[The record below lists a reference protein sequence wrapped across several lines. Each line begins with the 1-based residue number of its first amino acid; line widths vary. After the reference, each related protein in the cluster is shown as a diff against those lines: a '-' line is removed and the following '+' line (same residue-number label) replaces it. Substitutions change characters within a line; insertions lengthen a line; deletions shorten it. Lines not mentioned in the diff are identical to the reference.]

1 LSQVL
6 SAVFYAFEES
16 PGKGVCVAE
25 IVGGLSLLCA
35 GNKSSKLAFAFHL
48 FSVHNNEGGCLTPKL
63 LGSFLGSFA
72 TVLCACTEEGMEMEP
87 ETLRTVISAAS
98 ETAVTSLLADTLDSA
113 AEVEISFEDV
123 GNWYNTGGFEV
134 IPWLELLDLRKWAA
148 TTGLEGP
155 SAPALDG
162 SGEEE
167 TKDSSGPPDGPEG
180 GEADGWAGAV
190 EDNVA
195 FQFSLG
201 PAKTAV
207 VLTITEEDV
216 SNVLELAQ
224 GTGLANKDP
233 ADVAAALLAASENPK
248 VKKANKAAAAAAAA
262 ASAGA
267 GAGSG
272 GGVAGGGAQRRGGLL
287 TKHAFDHCIRGLVP
301 GRRLSQGQKERF
313 SGLLSAVFY
322 AFDFDG
328 SSSAD
333 ARDLASGFF
342 LLCSG
347 NKSVKLASAFRLLD
361 EDGDDQLTR
370 EGVWRFLR

>member
-1 LSQVL
+1 MARPPDEAVVFLFRFGHDGRSMVVTMADAERVLDTASKTRLCRRDPELLLEIFMENCGAGPEVSPRSVWMHKGDFDASIRELVPAKWIPEEDKQRLSQVL
-6 SAVFYAFEES
+6 SAVFYAFEER

-48 FSVHNNEGGCLTPKL
+48 FAVHNDEGGCLTPKL

-72 TVLCACTEEGMEMEP
+72 TVLCACTEEGMEMAP
-87 ETLRTVISAAS
+87 EMLRSVISAAS
-98 ETAVTSLLADTLDSA
+98 DTAVKSLLDTLDPA
-113 AEVEISFEDV
+113 PEVEISFEDV

-167 TKDSSGPPDGPEG
+167 AKDAAGATDGMEG

-248 VKKANKAAAAAAAA
+248 VKKANKA
-262 ASAGA
+262 
-267 GAGSG
+267 
-272 GGVAGGGAQRRGGLL
+272 
-287 TKHAFDHCIRGLVP
+287 
-301 GRRLSQGQKERF
+301 
-313 SGLLSAVFY
+313 
-322 AFDFDG
+322 
-328 SSSAD
+328 
-333 ARDLASGFF
+333 
-342 LLCSG
+342 
-347 NKSVKLASAFRLLD
+347 
-361 EDGDDQLTR
+361 
-370 EGVWRFLR
+370 